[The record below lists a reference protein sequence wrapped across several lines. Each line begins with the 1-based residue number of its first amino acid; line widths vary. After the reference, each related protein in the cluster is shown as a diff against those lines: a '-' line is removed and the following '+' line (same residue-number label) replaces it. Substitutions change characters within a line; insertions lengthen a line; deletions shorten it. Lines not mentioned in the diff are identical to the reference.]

1 MQRDPYFNQIESRLT
16 FLAGRIKVRG
26 CLNVLNFNIHA
37 ENFYVGL
44 LNEAFGYDLKNV
56 NVVEQ
61 NVAAID
67 LVDDGNKIVVQVSS
81 TSTKQKV
88 QSALSK
94 LKKEHSG
101 YRFVFCPLVVDA
113 SQLRGLKYDVPT
125 AVSFDPS
132 KGVLDI
138 PAILRQVS
146 ALSIDQMGR
155 VCDLVM
161 KEIPFDEGG
170 TKLESNLAAIID
182 ALSKEDLSGV
192 GRTMEV
198 NPYELERK
206 ISFNELDGLRET
218 VMEHAVHY
226 SRLDRI
232 YSEFDRGGVNKS
244 AAVLGSLN
252 SAYLRLKG
260 KHGPEDLFFKILDS
274 AIDKVERSLNFR
286 SIPRDELELA
296 VIIVVIDAFIRCK
309 IFKNPNNYAHV
320 AAR

>member
-1 MQRDPYFNQIESRLT
+1 MQRDKYFNQIESRLT
-16 FLAGRIKVRG
+16 FLASRIKVRG

-44 LNEAFGYDLKNV
+44 LNEVFGYVLKNV

-61 NVAAID
+61 NAAAID
-67 LVDDGNKIVVQVSS
+67 LVDDVNKIAVQVSS
-81 TSTKQKV
+81 TSTKEKV

-94 LKKEHSG
+94 LNTAHAG
-101 YRFVFCPLVVDA
+101 YRFVFCPVVVDA
-113 SQLRGLKYDVPT
+113 SKLRSLKYVVP
-125 AVSFDPS
+125 AGISFDPS
-132 KGVLDI
+132 KDVLDI
-138 PAILRQVS
+138 PAILRHVS
-146 ALSIDQMGR
+146 ALPIGQMEH

-161 KEIPFDEGG
+161 KEIHFDDAG
-170 TKLESNLAAIID
+170 TKLESNLAAIIN
-182 ALSKEDLSGV
+182 AMSKEDLSGV
-192 GRTMEV
+192 GGTMEV
-198 NPYELERK
+198 NPYELDRK

-218 VMEHAVHY
+218 VMDHAVHY
-226 SRLDRI
+226 SRLDQI

-252 SAYLRLKG
+252 SLYLRLKG

-274 AIDKVERSLNFR
+274 AIDKVEQSLNFR

-309 IFKNPNNYAHV
+309 IFKNPNNYAYV

>member
-1 MQRDPYFNQIESRLT
+1 MQRDQYFNQIESRLT
-16 FLAGRIKVRG
+16 LLAGRIKVRG

-37 ENFYVGL
+37 ENFYAGL
-44 LNEAFGYDLKNV
+44 LNEAFDYNLKNM

-61 NVAAID
+61 NAAAID
-67 LVDDGNKIVVQVSS
+67 LVDHGNKIIVQVSS
-81 TSTKQKV
+81 TSTKEKI
-88 QSALSK
+88 QSSLSK
-94 LKKEHSG
+94 LKEGYVG

-113 SQLRGLKYDVPT
+113 SQLRTLKYKAAT
-125 AVSFDPS
+125 RVSFDPA

-138 PAILRQVS
+138 PTILRQVL
-146 ALSIDQMGR
+146 ALPISKMES
-155 VCDLVM
+155 VCELVR

-170 TKLESNLAAIID
+170 TKLESNLAIIID
-182 ALSKEDLSGV
+182 ALSKEDLSGT
-192 GRTMEV
+192 GMSIEV

-206 ISFNELDGLRET
+206 ISFNQLDGLQDK

-244 AAVLGSLN
+244 AAVLSSLN
-252 SAYLRLKG
+252 SAYLRLKD
-260 KHGPEDLFFKILDS
+260 KHPPEELFFKILDI
-274 AIDKVERSLNFR
+274 AIDKVKDSLNFR
-286 SIPRDELELA
+286 SIPHDELELA

-309 IFKNPNNYAHV
+309 IFKNPNQYTHV